1 MRQSV
6 PPHAPARQLSLRH
19 HPDFRKVWI
28 GQTIS
33 GFGSAITGV
42 ALPLT
47 AVVILGATPGQM
59 GLLGAAGSLPALL
72 FGLVVGVWV
81 DRVRRRPLLIVS
93 EVGRGLLLASIPLL
107 AVLNLLH
114 MSYLYVIAFL
124 LGTLSLF
131 FDIAITSFLPSLLP
145 REQLLEGNSR
155 LQISGSLASIAGP
168 GLAGLLIQ
176 LITAPIAIMLDA
188 VSYFISAFYLLF
200 IRSAE
205 APRAALQGHRRLGH
219 ELVEGIRFVLREPSI
234 RAMTIG
240 SALGSLAFSIRGV
253 VYIIFLTRELRVEP
267 FWIGIIFG
275 SVGVASLLGAFAANH
290 VARRIGPGPAVIFGT
305 LLGLVDMALIPLAPT
320 SPSFAIPFLIA
331 AQVLGGIGG
340 PIYSIS
346 QVSLRQALTP
356 DQLLGRVNASRRF
369 VVFGIGPIGAL
380 MGGLLGQWLGLRV
393 TLGVASAVMGLSFL
407 WVMLSPLR
415 TIREQPLLD
424 M

>member
-1 MRQSV
+1 MRQDV
-6 PPHAPARQLSLRH
+6 PAPARQRSLWR
-19 HPDFRKVWI
+19 HPDFRRLWL
-28 GQTIS
+28 GQTVS

-107 AVLNLLH
+107 ALLH
-114 MSYLYVIAFL
+114 LLSMPHLYVIAFL

-145 REQLLEGNSR
+145 REQLVEGNSK

-176 LITAPIAIMLDA
+176 LITAPFAIMLDA
-188 VSYFISAFYLLF
+188 LSYLFSAANLLF
-200 IRSAE
+200 IRSVELPHASS
-205 APRAALQGHRRLGH
+205 QDNRRLGH
-219 ELVEGIRFVLREPSI
+219 ELAEGIRFVLHEPSI
-234 RAMTIG
+234 RAMTLG
-240 SALGSLAFSIRGV
+240 SALGSLAVSMQGV
-253 VYIIFLTRELRVEP
+253 VYIIFLTRELRMEP

-275 SVGVASLLGAFAANH
+275 SIGVASLLGAVAAH
-290 VARRIGPGPAVIFGT
+290 RIAGQIGPGTAVIVGT
-305 LLGLVDMALIPLAPT
+305 FLGLVGMLLIPL
-320 SPSFAIPFLIA
+320 SPASPKLAIPFLIM
-331 AQVLGGIGG
+331 AQVFSGIGQ

-346 QVSLRQALTP
+346 QLSLRQALTP
-356 DQLLGRVNASRRF
+356 DRLLGRVNASRRF
-369 VVFGIGPIGAL
+369 IVFGISPIGAL
-380 MGGLLGQWLGLRV
+380 AGGLLGQWLELRA
-393 TLGVASAVMGLSFL
+393 TLAVAGAVMGLSFL
-407 WVMLSPLR
+407 WVLLSPLR
-415 TIREQPLLD
+415 TMRVQPVVGA
-424 M
+424 